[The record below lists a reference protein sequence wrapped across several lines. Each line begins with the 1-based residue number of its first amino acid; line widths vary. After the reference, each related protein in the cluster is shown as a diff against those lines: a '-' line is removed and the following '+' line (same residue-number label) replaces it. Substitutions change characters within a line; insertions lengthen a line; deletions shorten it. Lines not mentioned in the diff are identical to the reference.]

1 MLRLAVTTP
10 PLFSSLIFIG
20 VICRQWCLLVWAL
33 IYRSSVIG
41 AGWPLPIFIVAV
53 ALVRHGGVYLI
64 FPVTVQVL
72 ILQGTTQDAADN
84 LFNPLGWGN
93 MRYTCAYYST
103 IFLLLQSSGVVD
115 VNFNRAKKFV
125 QHFSVNDT
133 TQNNQ
138 ATNGSLNPASWC
150 RSGVHSD

>member
-1 MLRLAVTTP
+1 MVSLGVGIDLPILCDWGRLAASHFHCCGGTSKTG
-10 PLFSSLIFIG
+10 L
-20 VICRQWCLLVWAL
+20 
-33 IYRSSVIG
+33 
-41 AGWPLPIFIVAV
+41 
-53 ALVRHGGVYLI
+53 GGVYLI